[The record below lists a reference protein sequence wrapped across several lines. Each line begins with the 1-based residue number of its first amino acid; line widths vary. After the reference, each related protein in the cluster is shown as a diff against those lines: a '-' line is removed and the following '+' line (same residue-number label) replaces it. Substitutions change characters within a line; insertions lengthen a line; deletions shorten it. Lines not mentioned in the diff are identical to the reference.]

1 MSSDGRETRD
11 PKTKAD
17 LLDLARQWLALA
29 AEAKHEA
36 P

>member
-1 MSSDGRETRD
+1 MAERARD
-11 PKTKAD
+11 PETKAD
-17 LLDLARQWLALA
+17 LLGLARRSSALA